1 MRWVLAGLVGLSLM
15 ASVSADEVKKAV
27 AVGSGVGGVTA
38 VAVSLGTWETVV
50 PHAGVI
56 GLMATGAYLEAST
69 NCADRGLTDHVA
81 QYTGVGNAGNIGK
94 SYAVSEERVKWE
106 VRDNG
111 WLGRKCS

>member
-1 MRWVLAGLVGLSLM
+1 MRWILAGVLSLGVM

-69 NCADRGLTDHVA
+69 NCADRGLSNHTPL
-81 QYTGVGNAGNIGK
+81 YTETGNGGYIGQVRQ
-94 SYAVSEERVKWE
+94 VSEERVKWE